1 MLDIQL
7 FGTGQARYCDQP
19 LAGFPRQQAHH
30 LLCYLL
36 LNRGRSIS
44 REKLA
49 AVFWGDYSTQTSR
62 KYLRNALWR
71 LRQSF
76 QVVGARAEDYLA
88 ICDEGVSFVTTSVYR
103 LDIET
108 FEEAISGFHDRPGE
122 NLTAEQAALLE
133 KAVELY
139 TGDLLQGIYED
150 WCLYD
155 RERLGL
161 LLLNALSKLMEF
173 HTLNGAY
180 ERGITYGER
189 ILARDNT
196 REKVHRRLMRLHWL
210 AGNRNAA
217 LTQYKRCAQLLREEL
232 GIRPMKR
239 TRFLYELMLHN
250 RFNPHVWAKTGQSR
264 PPNIYQSDDSLLSLA
279 EHALQKLQH
288 LQAMIEETSAELR
301 HVERLIAKALLET
314 RSS

>member
-1 MLDIQL
+1 MLDIRL
-7 FGTGQARYCDQP
+7 FGTGHARYCDQP
-19 LAGFPRQQAHH
+19 LAGFPSQQAHH
-30 LLCYLL
+30 LFCYLL
-36 LNRGRSIS
+36 LNRGQPIS

-49 AVFWGDYSTQTSR
+49 AVFWGDYPTQTSR

-76 QVVGARAEDYLA
+76 QLAGAQAEDYLA
-88 ICDEGVSFVTTSVYR
+88 IRDDGVAFVTTSAYR
-103 LDIET
+103 LDVET
-108 FEEAISGFHDRPGE
+108 FEKAVSGFYDRPGE
-122 NLTAEQAALLE
+122 SLTAEQATVLE

-139 TGDLLQGIYED
+139 TGDLLQGVYED

-173 HTLNGAY
+173 HAVNGAY

-210 AGNRNAA
+210 AGDRNAA
-217 LTQYKRCAQLLREEL
+217 LSQYKRCAQILREEL
-232 GIRPMKR
+232 GIRPMER
-239 TRFLYELMLHN
+239 TRFLYEQMLHN
-250 RFNPHVWAKTGQSR
+250 RFNPHTWAGTRHPR
-264 PPNIYQSDDSLLSLA
+264 PPNLVQSDDPLLSLA

>member
-19 LAGFPRQQAHH
+19 LAGFPGQQAHH
-30 LLCYLL
+30 LFCYLL
-36 LNRGRSIS
+36 LNRGQPIS

-49 AVFWGDYSTQTSR
+49 AVFWGDYSTPTSR

-76 QVVGARAEDYLA
+76 QLAGARAEDFLA
-88 ICDEGVSFVTTSVYR
+88 ICDDSVAFVTTSSYR
-103 LDIET
+103 LDIEL
-108 FEEAISGFHDRPGE
+108 FEKAVSGFHDRPGE
-122 NLTAEQAALLE
+122 NLTTEQAAVLE

-139 TGDLLQGIYED
+139 TGDLLQGVYED

-173 HTLNGAY
+173 HAVNGAY

-210 AGNRNAA
+210 AGDRNAA
-217 LTQYKRCAQLLREEL
+217 LTQYKRCAQILREEL
-232 GIRPMKR
+232 GIPPMDR
-239 TRFLYELMLHN
+239 TQFLYEQMLHN
-250 RFNPHVWAKTGQSR
+250 RFNPYTWARTGQSR
-264 PPNIYQSDDSLLSLA
+264 PSTLNQSDDPLLSLA
-279 EHALQKLQH
+279 DHALQKLQH

-301 HVERLIAKALLET
+301 QVERLITKALLET